1 MDAVIARDLLTLLHL
16 IFSQCLFMFFPVF
29 EEVSCQL
36 CQAARLLA
44 AGARLSK
51 AQFLGKRSIQGLDKF
66 LVCSSL
72 RISPLREKKITRYS
86 DPETAERE
94 REQKHTCLLV
104 INAFAQAKDA
114 SAAGSAD
121 GSSQHGSTK
130 ADELHLICELG
141 FSLKS

>member
-1 MDAVIARDLLTLLHL
+1 
-16 IFSQCLFMFFPVF
+16 MFFPVF
-29 EEVSCQL
+29 KEVSCQL

-72 RISPLREKKITRYS
+72 RISPLRGKKITRYS
-86 DPETAERE
+86 YPETAERG
-94 REQKHTCLLV
+94 RQKHTCLLV
-104 INAFAQAKDA
+104 IDAFAQAKDA

>member
-72 RISPLREKKITRYS
+72 RISPLREKKSQGTVIQRRQ
-86 DPETAERE
+86 RE